1 MDSLTPGAASGPVAA
16 VDLVALALL
25 PGAGCVAVQRTLA
38 HFGTAQRAMDAGVA
52 ALAPV
57 IGLSPQRLKAGGYP
71 HDVRRK
77 ALAIL
82 QSCAGRAIE
91 VVTVEMVSY
100 PDRLRQLH
108 DPPPFLFL
116 RGDASLLA
124 RRSVAIVGSRRS
136 TAYGR
141 RIAEEL
147 ACALA
152 RAGVVVV
159 SGMALGIDGAAHR
172 GCLAAGGATVA
183 VLGSG
188 PDVLSPSSHA
198 GLGRQILRTGLVV
211 SEFLPGDPPRAH
223 HFPRR
228 NRVLAALSDAVVVV
242 EAGARSGALIT
253 VGHALDLGRDV
264 FAVPGLLGTPSSQGS
279 NALIRDGAGMITSVA
294 EFVAAVTGD
303 EPAESKG
310 GQPEPTNVGSEA
322 LGLWRAL
329 GDGAADVD
337 RLAHL
342 VRLTPAQALAGLAEL
357 EIVGWAVRDSGMR
370 FRRSA

>member
-1 MDSLTPGAASGPVAA
+1 MDSLTPRVVSGTVAA
-16 VDLVALALL
+16 VDLVALGLL
-25 PGAGCVAVQRTLA
+25 PGAGCVAVQRTLE
-38 HFGTAQRAMDAGVA
+38 HFGTAERAMDAGVA

-57 IGLSPQRLKAGGYP
+57 IGLTPRRLRAGGYP
-71 HDVRRK
+71 HDVRSK

-82 QSCAGRAIE
+82 QSCSEGSID
-91 VVTVEMVSY
+91 VVTVEMASY

-141 RIAEEL
+141 RTTEEL
-147 ACALA
+147 AGALA

-188 PDVLSPSSHA
+188 PDVLSPSSNA

-228 NRVLAALSDAVVVV
+228 NRVLAALADAVVVV
-242 EAGARSGALIT
+242 EAAARSGALIT

-264 FAVPGLLGTPSSQGS
+264 FAVPGPLGTPSSQGS
-279 NALIRDGAGMITSVA
+279 NALIRDGAGMITSVS
-294 EFVAAVTGD
+294 EFVAEIVGD
-303 EPAESKG
+303 EPG
-310 GQPEPTNVGSEA
+310 GPEGGPLEPSNVGTEA
-322 LGLWRAL
+322 LELWRAL
-329 GDGAADVD
+329 GDGAVDVD
-337 RLAHL
+337 RLARL
-342 VRLTPAQALAGLAEL
+342 VRFTPAQALAGLAEL
-357 EIVGWAVRDSGMR
+357 EIVGCAVRDSGMR

>member
-1 MDSLTPGAASGPVAA
+1 MDSLTPQATRGPVSA
-16 VDLVALALL
+16 VDLLALGLL
-25 PGAGCVAVQRTLA
+25 PGAGCVAVQRTLQ
-38 HFGTAQRAMDAGVA
+38 HFGTATRAMDGGVA

-57 IGLSPQRLKAGGYP
+57 IGLPPQRLKAGGYP
-71 HDVRRK
+71 HGVRRK

-82 QSCAGRAIE
+82 QSCAARAID
-91 VVTVEMVSY
+91 VVTVEMASY

-108 DPPPFLFL
+108 DPPPFIFL
-116 RGDASLLA
+116 RGDASLLE
-124 RRSVAIVGSRRS
+124 RRSVTIVGSRRS

-141 RIAEEL
+141 RTAEEL
-147 ACALA
+147 AGSLA

-188 PDVLSPSSHA
+188 PDVLSPSSNA
-198 GLGRQILRTGLVV
+198 KLGRQILRTGLVV
-211 SEFLPGDPPRAH
+211 SEFLPGEPPRAH

-228 NRVLAALSDAVVVV
+228 NRVLAALADAVVVV
-242 EAGARSGALIT
+242 EATARSGALIT

-264 FAVPGLLGTPSSQGS
+264 FAVPGPLGAPSSQGS
-279 NALIRDGAGMITSVA
+279 NALIRDGAGMITSVE
-294 EFVAAVTGD
+294 EFVTAVSD
-303 EPAESKG
+303 DAPAECEG
-310 GQPEPTNVGSEA
+310 AQREPTEVGSDA
-322 LGLWRAL
+322 LELWRAL
-329 GDGAADVD
+329 GDGAVDVD

-342 VRLTPAQALAGLAEL
+342 VRLTPAQVLAGLAEL
-357 EIVGWAVRDSGMR
+357 EIVGWAIRDSGMR